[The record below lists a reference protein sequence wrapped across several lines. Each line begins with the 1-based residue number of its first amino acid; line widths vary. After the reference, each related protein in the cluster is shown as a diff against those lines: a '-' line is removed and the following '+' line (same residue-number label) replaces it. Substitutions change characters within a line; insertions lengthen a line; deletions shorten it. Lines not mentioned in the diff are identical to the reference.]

1 MNIFLK
7 LFSHTLFFMAF
18 LSVFFLFFWI
28 KAFLSAVT
36 LKSTVKKKKKYTRHS
51 VLVCGILVPLSWLVA
66 FALVFLLWYFF
77 IFLPS

>member
-18 LSVFFLFFWI
+18 LSVVFFCRT